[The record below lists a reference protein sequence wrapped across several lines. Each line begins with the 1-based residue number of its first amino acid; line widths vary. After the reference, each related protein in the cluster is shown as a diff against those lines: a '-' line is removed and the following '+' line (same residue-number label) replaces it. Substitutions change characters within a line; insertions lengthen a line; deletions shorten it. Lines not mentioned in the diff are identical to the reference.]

1 MTQAG
6 WVGAFRD
13 ARAAA
18 VSKCTS
24 VIRLA
29 CNVPRLTAVRLGEVI
44 ALTAGG
50 VMGYAARCTPMRFED
65 TEEIERE
72 RRRAYFVHIAVR
84 Q

>member
-1 MTQAG
+1 MRVTSDGKKTAYLASYWEGGKEREMTLDLWTPDGTPIPKAKGGKYKLLGCMTQAG

-29 CNVPRLTAVRLGEVI
+29 SV
-44 ALTAGG
+44 
-50 VMGYAARCTPMRFED
+50 
-65 TEEIERE
+65 
-72 RRRAYFVHIAVR
+72 
-84 Q
+84 